1 VPAADRGLTA
11 ETCSAANL
19 GMTLFIVFLLG
30 RIVRRARD
38 RNDRANIPPRFN
50 ALTPAKHGP
59 ELYCERLIGRR

>member
-1 VPAADRGLTA
+1 
-11 ETCSAANL
+11 
-19 GMTLFIVFLLG
+19 MTLFIVFLPG
-30 RIVRRARD
+30 RIVRRARA